1 MTQAATPPQH
11 AGAPQRILST
21 WDAIAIIVGLVVG
34 AGIFK
39 LPSLVAGFTASEPV
53 FYGVWIAGGVISLI
67 GALCYAELAS
77 AYPNAGGD
85 YYFVQRAY
93 GRNLSFLYAWARIA
107 VITTGSIGVLG
118 YTFGDYMSNILSLG
132 PQSSALWA
140 GIAVIALTAVN
151 LIGIRETKGTQNI
164 LTTLEVLGLVLVIFV
179 GLLLVAPAAPGA
191 PASVSAASEPRPWTA
206 GLPLAIL
213 FVLFTYGGWN
223 EGAYISAE
231 LKDRSRAMVRSL
243 AVSLALVTVL
253 YLLVNYAYARSLGLA
268 GVAKTQT
275 VAADVLAL
283 AFGTT
288 GAKLMSLII
297 SISALTS
304 INSTVIVGARSNF
317 ALGRDWPLFGWLGR
331 WDDRADAPRNAL
343 VVQAAVALLLIA
355 LGAFTRKGFET
366 MVEYTMPVFWFF
378 FMLVGIGLI
387 VLRRKEPATPRPF
400 RVPLYPITPLIFI
413 ATCAYLFY
421 SSVAYV
427 KGGALFGIG
436 VLAVGA
442 VLIAL
447 GMAVRRSPA

>member
-1 MTQAATPPQH
+1 MNKVVSSLHAT
-11 AGAPQRILST
+11 GAPQRVLST
-21 WDAIAIIVGLVVG
+21 LDAIAIIVGLVVG

-39 LPSLVAGFTASEPV
+39 LPSLVAGFSANEAV

-85 YYFVQRAY
+85 YYFLQRAY
-93 GRNLSFLYAWARIA
+93 GRNLSFLFAWARIA
-107 VITTGSIGVLG
+107 VITTGSLGVLG
-118 YTFGDYMSNILSLG
+118 YTFGDYMSNLVSLG
-132 PQSSALWA
+132 EQSSALWA
-140 GIAVIALTAVN
+140 GIAVIVLTAIN
-151 LIGIRETKGTQNI
+151 LIGIRETKGTQNV
-164 LTTLEVLGLVLVIFV
+164 LTTLEVLGLVLIIFV
-179 GLLLVAPAAPGA
+179 GLLLVAPAPSPVA
-191 PASVSAASEPRPWTA
+191 PAANGSQTWTA

-223 EGAYISAE
+223 EGAYISSE
-231 LKDRSRAMVRSL
+231 LKDKSRAMVRAL

-253 YLLVNYAYARSLGLA
+253 YLLVNFAYARSLGLA
-268 GVAKTQT
+268 GVAKSQT
-275 VAADVLAL
+275 VAADVLAI
-283 AFGTT
+283 AFGPA
-288 GAKLMSLII
+288 GAKVMSVIVAI
-297 SISALTS
+297 AALTS

-331 WDDRADAPRNAL
+331 WDERSDAPRNSL
-343 VVQAAVALLLIA
+343 VVQAIVALVLIA
-355 LGAFTRKGFET
+355 LGAYTRKGFET

-378 FMLVGIGLI
+378 FMLVGIGLM

-400 RVPLYPITPLIFI
+400 HVPLYPLTPLIFI

-427 KGGALFGIG
+427 KGGALFGLG
-436 VLAVGA
+436 VLAVGI

-447 GMAVRRSPA
+447 GMAVRRAPA